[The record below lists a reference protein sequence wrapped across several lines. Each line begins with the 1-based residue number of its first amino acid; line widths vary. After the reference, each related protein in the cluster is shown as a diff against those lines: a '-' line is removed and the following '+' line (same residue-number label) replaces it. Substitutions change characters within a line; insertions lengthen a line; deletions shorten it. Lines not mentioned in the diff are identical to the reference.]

1 MIATEA
7 PAHTAPEATEV
18 DGRILSMVR
27 TLIETKVPME
37 AWPQE
42 ASEALRIALD
52 PGPTSQREVVKAG
65 RLKRHLFG
73 EVPGPEIAASGL
85 PVDRMA
91 DRLRADL
98 ADLVPFGAGFHLI
111 DYDRAADAWTT
122 NPRR

>member
-1 MIATEA
+1 MIAADA
-7 PAHTAPEATEV
+7 PAHTAREATEV

-27 TLIETKVPME
+27 TLIETKAPLE

-52 PGPTSQREVVKAG
+52 PGPASQRELNKAA

-73 EVPGPEIAASGL
+73 EVPAPALVASGL
-85 PVDRMA
+85 PVGRVA

-98 ADLVPFGAGFHLI
+98 ADLVPFGSGFHLI
-111 DYDRAADAWTT
+111 DYDRAANAWTA
-122 NPRR
+122 NPKR